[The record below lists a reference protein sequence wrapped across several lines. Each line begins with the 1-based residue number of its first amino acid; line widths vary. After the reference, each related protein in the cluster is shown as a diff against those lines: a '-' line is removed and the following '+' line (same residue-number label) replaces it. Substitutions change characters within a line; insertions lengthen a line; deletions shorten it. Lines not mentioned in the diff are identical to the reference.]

1 MNTPTP
7 TPTAQA
13 LFTFQDVTGAFVDV
27 IARAEYAGESLDVT
41 RKAMTTL
48 QGRTG
53 FVVSG
58 TNTPGMAFDTM
69 SAAWEAFTSQR
80 LATLAAKFGT
90 FEVAK

>member
-41 RKAMTTL
+41 RKDIDGAPA
-48 QGRTG
+48 

-58 TNTPGMAFDTM
+58 TNTPRAAFRDM
-69 SAAWEAFTSQR
+69 PAAWEAFTAQR
-80 LATLAAKFGT
+80 LARLAAKFGT